1 MPTAAGLY
9 YFVHGEDLR
18 DCPPV
23 LLLHG
28 AGGAHLSWPP
38 QIRRLNGQRI
48 FALDLPGHGK
58 SEGIGRQEIAEYAKT
73 VVEFMK
79 AVRLS
84 GVVAVGIS
92 MGSAIAMSLA
102 LGYRK
107 RVLGLGLIGSGAKL
121 RVAASTLELIS
132 KSSTF
137 LSGVETIIDSSYS
150 SDIDPRVK
158 ELAVQQMAET
168 RQAVLYGDFLACDEF
183 DVMERVDKIHIPTL
197 LICGSADR
205 MTPPSRS
212 EYLRDQIEGSQLHIL
227 GGTGHMAM
235 IERPDEVAGL
245 LTEFLDQI
253 PY

>member
-1 MPTAAGLY
+1 
-9 YFVHGEDLR
+9 
-18 DCPPV
+18 
-23 LLLHG
+23 
-28 AGGAHLSWPP
+28 
-38 QIRRLNGQRI
+38 
-48 FALDLPGHGK
+48 
-58 SEGIGRQEIAEYAKT
+58 
-73 VVEFMK
+73 MK